1 MANLNPL
8 SEINLSKTVPPQKKD
23 TGKISNVAFEISVP
37 TNVPDNF
44 QLVFQ
49 NYYTANIVIVQ
60 DIGTGPKVLME
71 NKKLMECAS
80 NEAEACLWH
89 SIPGSQLFSKGLV
102 RGKPIKIYLFQSCD
116 IWNKIDLRNI
126 KVVFQRS
133 AAEGSPRLGSV
144 AVHDSGSSS
153 VQKNANSITTSSS
166 LSSLILSDFK
176 ILTEAARV
184 QSSMKLPP
192 ESYYNQADDH
202 KRSSRRKDKRSKD
215 LRKSMG
221 NYDGSLPMN

>member
-23 TGKISNVAFEISVP
+23 AGKISNVAFEISVP

-60 DIGTGPKVLME
+60 DIGTGPKVLLE

-102 RGKPIKIYLFQSCD
+102 RGKAIKIYLFQSCD

-133 AAEGSPRLGSV
+133 VAEGSPRPGSV
-144 AVHDSGSSS
+144 AVHDSAI
-153 VQKNANSITTSSS
+153 QTNTNNTTTSASS